1 MCFFIAILPLLY
13 FHEHVKFH
21 NKYMG
26 NITDGLTGCPAQG
39 KNKLGETIFL
49 HRLYINRLYI
59 GGGRVVLYPE
69 NLNKN
74 YH

>member
-1 MCFFIAILPLLY
+1 MCFFIVILALLY

-49 HRLYINRLYI
+49 HI
-59 GGGRVVLYPE
+59 
-69 NLNKN
+69 
-74 YH
+74 

>member
-1 MCFFIAILPLLY
+1 MCFFIVILPLLY

-39 KNKLGETIFL
+39 KNKLGETIFSSYL
-49 HRLYINRLYI
+49 IFYIFSPPKKLS
-59 GGGRVVLYPE
+59 
-69 NLNKN
+69 
-74 YH
+74 YHILQICS

>member
-1 MCFFIAILPLLY
+1 MCFFIVILPLLY

-49 HRLYINRLYI
+49 RPK
-59 GGGRVVLYPE
+59 VM
-69 NLNKN
+69 K
-74 YH
+74 